1 MEVVAFCILER
12 HALRLRH
19 VVVAV
24 VVVVV
29 AAVVGGGAVAA
40 VAAVAVVV
48 IIVVV
53 VVAVVAF
60 VVLSLFFLAETCRD
74 PTYNPML
81 EASDPNGTSTPTQG
95 HNGRKELRDQRG
107 VRVIGVKTSVLV
119 GELDIHG
126 MLRQY
131 VTITNKRNQKN
142 VVYIAKPLK
151 RLRTRPSGVVSH
163 HRMGARTTPQ
173 FVGISLVLDVLVS
186 WFLLISFDGM
196 VTRGKKMVKYL
207 LPLLAATCFCFPG
220 AQGQPFKE
228 LLSSLNGGHSD
239 GQSSWWVTESNP
251 KDAFHLVMFQEIRD
265 FVPHACF
272 LKLLPPKNRW
282 SFFSIS

>member
-1 MEVVAFCILER
+1 
-12 HALRLRH
+12 
-19 VVVAV
+19 
-24 VVVVV
+24 
-29 AAVVGGGAVAA
+29 
-40 VAAVAVVV
+40 
-48 IIVVV
+48 
-53 VVAVVAF
+53 
-60 VVLSLFFLAETCRD
+60 
-74 PTYNPML
+74 ML

-131 VTITNKRNQKN
+131 VTRQDVNMYITITYKTNQKN
-142 VVYIAKPLK
+142 VVYIAKSLK

-173 FVGISLVLDVLVS
+173 FVGISLVLDVLDVLVS
-186 WFLLISFDGM
+186 WVLLISFDGHKKPEGRKWYSICYLYWLRPAFASEVRKANRSKSCCPPLTVATEM
-196 VTRGKKMVKYL
+196 VNPRGGWPNQIRKM
-207 LPLLAATCFCFPG
+207 
-220 AQGQPFKE
+220 
-228 LLSSLNGGHSD
+228 
-239 GQSSWWVTESNP
+239 
-251 KDAFHLVMFQEIRD
+251 LVMFQEIRD